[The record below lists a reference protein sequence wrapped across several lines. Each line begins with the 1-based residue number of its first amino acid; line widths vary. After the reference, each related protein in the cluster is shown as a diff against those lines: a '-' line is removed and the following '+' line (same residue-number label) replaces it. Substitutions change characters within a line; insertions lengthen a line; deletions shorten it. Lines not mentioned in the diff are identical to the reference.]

1 MAAIS
6 CFKMGSCASYLWFL
20 DRQNKLE
27 VVLLIANGYGGVDC
41 DGDDGEGDGGDD
53 GDGAAAAAA
62 VISENLLRYLLN
74 SL

>member
-1 MAAIS
+1 M
-6 CFKMGSCASYLWFL
+6 
-20 DRQNKLE
+20 
-27 VVLLIANGYGGVDC
+27 LIANGYGGVDC